1 MRYINAN
8 EYLADTWKL
17 AAAIRRGGWRPDLL
31 IALWRGGAG
40 VGIAVHE
47 FLKASGWPVDHLP
60 LKCASYARIGE
71 RGECVRFF
79 HGDGIFADIHAG
91 QRVLVVDDVFD
102 SGKTAEAVSERIAS
116 TGAQMRFACVYWKR
130 AANTTALAP
139 DYFVSDPGEEWI
151 VFPHEIEG
159 LDSRQLAEK
168 DPELARLLAEASL

>member
-1 MRYINAN
+1 M
-8 EYLADTWKL
+8 
-17 AAAIRRGGWRPDLL
+17 
-31 IALWRGGAG
+31 
-40 VGIAVHE
+40 
-47 FLKASGWPVDHLP
+47 P
-60 LKCASYARIGE
+60 LKCASYAGIGE
-71 RGECVRFF
+71 RDECVRFF

-168 DPELARLLAEASL
+168 DPELARLVKGFLVESYLADGCQEPGGSVWGQSITDPCLGWEKTERLVLELAERFEL